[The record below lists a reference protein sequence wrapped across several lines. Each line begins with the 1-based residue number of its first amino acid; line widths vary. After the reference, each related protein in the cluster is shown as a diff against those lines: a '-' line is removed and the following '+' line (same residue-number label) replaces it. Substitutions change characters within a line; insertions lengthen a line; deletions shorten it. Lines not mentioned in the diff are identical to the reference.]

1 MSTIICG
8 SLQCDRRIKGN
19 PCRVSKLLLR
29 KDLGHLA
36 ILSVVEA
43 VGSLAEASL
52 IEKLLGLQPEELA
65 RGLSEDVALALLT
78 YERQTRYY
86 ARRIKVPMRPI
97 R

>member
-1 MSTIICG
+1 MSQFEEHSRAV
-8 SLQCDRRIKGN
+8 SLPRQRDWHPLKRSNAI
-19 PCRVSKLLLR
+19 SKLLLR

-78 YERQTRYY
+78 DKR
-86 ARRIKVPMRPI
+86 
-97 R
+97 